1 VFASFQVKPGGF
13 LKYKTRQ
20 INSRRATWLLVSAGA
35 AMVAGR
41 LVERGLETGWRA
53 LKKEDPPE
61 HPWRGGQSWP
71 AALAWTALSA
81 AAVATVEL
89 AARRGAHLG
98 LRELTG
104 KRIPAR
110 L

>member
-1 VFASFQVKPGGF
+1 MRI
-13 LKYKTRQ
+13 KTEKL
-20 INSRRATWLLVSAGA
+20 NSRKTTWLLVGAGA

-53 LKKEDPPE
+53 VRHEDPPDRSLK
-61 HPWRGGQSWP
+61 RGESWP
-71 AALAWTALSA
+71 AALAWTVISA
-81 AAVATVEL
+81 ATVAAVEL

-98 LRELTG
+98 LRQLAG
-104 KRIPAR
+104 KRHPAN